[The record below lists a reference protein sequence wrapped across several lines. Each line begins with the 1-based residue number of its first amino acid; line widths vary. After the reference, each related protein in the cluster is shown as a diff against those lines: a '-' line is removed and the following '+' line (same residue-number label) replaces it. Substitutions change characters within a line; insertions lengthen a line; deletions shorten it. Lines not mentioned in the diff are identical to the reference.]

1 MTFSIQQRVKRLSA
15 KDQHRLFQMMQPPI
29 DLRRFAHFTAQSLK
43 FEELE
48 KREKNPI
55 RREYYHK
62 LNILKQERAK
72 MYCKRYYDK
81 FYASIDLPKERQ
93 GCFKGGIGTPRP
105 NKGEMVV
112 TKEQAAK
119 LAQVF
124 DTRPTTDLEVI
135 SAADIKQLI
144 LQPSKPL
151 QQ

>member
-62 LNILKQERAK
+62 LNILKQERAM
-72 MYCKRYYDK
+72 MYMRRYYNRH
-81 FYASIDLPKERQ
+81 YASIDRTKMRM
-93 GCFKGGIGTPRP
+93 GCVQGGIGTPTP
-105 NKGEMVV
+105 NKGEMVIN
-112 TKEQAAK
+112 KEQAAK

-124 DTRPTTDLEVI
+124 DTRPTTHIGVI
-135 SAADIKQLI
+135 SAADIKQQI
-144 LQPSKPL
+144 QQPSKPL

>member
-62 LNILKQERAK
+62 LNILKQERANI
-72 MYCKRYYDK
+72 YFHRHLDK
-81 FYASIDLPKERQ
+81 HHR
-93 GCFKGGIGTPRP
+93 GGIGTPTP
-105 NKGEMVV
+105 NTGEMVIN
-112 TKEQAAK
+112 KEQAAK

-124 DTRPTTDLEVI
+124 DTRPTTHIGVI
-135 SAADIKQLI
+135 SAADIKQQI

>member
-1 MTFSIQQRVKRLSA
+1 MTFNIKCKAKRMTA
-15 KDQHRLFQMMQPPI
+15 KQQHRLFQFFQPDI

-62 LNILKQERAK
+62 LNILKHERANI
-72 MYCKRYYDK
+72 YFHRHLDK
-81 FYASIDLPKERQ
+81 HHR
-93 GCFKGGIGTPRP
+93 GGIGTPTP
-105 NKGEMVV
+105 NTGEMVIN
-112 TKEQAAK
+112 KEQAAK

-124 DTRPTTDLEVI
+124 DARPTTHLGVI
-135 SAADIKQLI
+135 SAADIKQQI

>member
-1 MTFSIQQRVKRLSA
+1 MTFNIKCKAKRMSA
-15 KDQHRLFQMMQPPI
+15 KQQHRFLQMMQPDI

-62 LNILKQERAK
+62 LNRLKQERAM
-72 MYCKRYYDK
+72 MYMRRYYN
-81 FYASIDLPKERQ
+81 RHH
-93 GCFKGGIGTPRP
+93 GGIGTPTP
-105 NKGEMVV
+105 NTGEMVIN
-112 TKEQAAK
+112 KEQAAK

>member
-29 DLRRFAHFTAQSLK
+29 DLRRFAHFAAQSLK

-62 LNILKQERAK
+62 LNILKHERAL
-72 MYCKRYYDK
+72 MYGKRFHDK
-81 FYASIDLPKERQ
+81 HYASIDRTKMRM
-93 GCFKGGIGTPRP
+93 GCVKGGIGTPRP

-119 LAQVF
+119 LTQAIS
-124 DTRPTTDLEVI
+124 TPPTTHIGVI
-135 SAADIKQLI
+135 SANDIKQVI
-144 LQPSKPL
+144 LKPL

>member
-124 DTRPTTDLEVI
+124 DTRPTTDLEEI
-135 SAADIKQLI
+135 SANDIKQQI
-144 LQPSKPL
+144 LQH
-151 QQ
+151 

>member
-62 LNILKQERAK
+62 LNILKQERAM
-72 MYCKRYYDK
+72 MYCKRYY
-81 FYASIDLPKERQ
+81 
-93 GCFKGGIGTPRP
+93 
-105 NKGEMVV
+105 NKHHGE
-112 TKEQAAK
+112 
-119 LAQVF
+119 
-124 DTRPTTDLEVI
+124 
-135 SAADIKQLI
+135 
-144 LQPSKPL
+144 
-151 QQ
+151 

>member
-1 MTFSIQQRVKRLSA
+1 MTFNIKCKAKRMSA
-15 KDQHRLFQMMQPPI
+15 KQQHRFLQMMQPDI

-124 DTRPTTDLEVI
+124 DTRPTTHIGEI
-135 SAADIKQLI
+135 SANDIKQQI
-144 LQPSKPL
+144 LQH
-151 QQ
+151 

>member
-1 MTFSIQQRVKRLSA
+1 MTFNIKCKVKRMSA
-15 KDQHRLFQMMQPPI
+15 KQQHRFFQMMQPPI

-81 FYASIDLPKERQ
+81 LYASIDRTKMRM
-93 GCFKGGIGTPRP
+93 GCVKGGIGTPTP
-105 NKGEMVV
+105 NNGEMVIN
-112 TKEQAAK
+112 KEQAVK
-119 LAQVF
+119 L
-124 DTRPTTDLEVI
+124 
-135 SAADIKQLI
+135 
-144 LQPSKPL
+144 SKL
-151 QQ
+151 FRL

>member
-55 RREYYHK
+55 RREYYHR
-62 LNILKQERAK
+62 LNILKQERAM
-72 MYCKRYYDK
+72 MYMRRYYNRH
-81 FYASIDLPKERQ
+81 YASIDLPKERQ

-105 NKGEMVV
+105 NTGEMVV

-124 DTRPTTDLEVI
+124 DTRPTTHIGVI
-135 SAADIKQLI
+135 SAADIKQQI
-144 LQPSKPL
+144 LQH
-151 QQ
+151 

>member
-1 MTFSIQQRVKRLSA
+1 MTFSIQQRVKRLST

-55 RREYYHK
+55 RREYYHR
-62 LNILKQERAK
+62 LNILKHERAK

-81 FYASIDLPKERQ
+81 FYASIDRTKVRQ
-93 GCFKGGIGTPRP
+93 GCVQGGIGTPTP
-105 NKGEMVV
+105 NTGEMVI

-119 LAQVF
+119 LTKVF
-124 DTRPTTDLEVI
+124 DARPTTHIGVI
-135 SAADIKQLI
+135 SAADIKQQI
-144 LQPSKPL
+144 LQHSNPL